1 MRRHL
6 IITGAMLT
14 LTTALGPTASAGT
27 LPPLDPAVLQKA
39 ISGLPSATVTGAL
52 VRVSGPAGRWSGTS
66 GTGDVATG
74 APVPANGTFRIGSTS
89 KIFTAS
95 VVLQLVAEHRI
106 DLDENVQHYLPDLL
120 PASYPAITVRQ
131 VLNHTSGL
139 PGTSID
145 SGDARWFVEHRLDS
159 WTPQELVANAV
170 THPLEFAP
178 GTRQQYNGTNYFVAG
193 LLIERV
199 TGRTYAEE
207 VRRRIIEPLRLHD
220 TYVLDR
226 HDPRLPGPH
235 SHGYVAVTDAGVT
248 TLHDVSEQSPYP
260 WAEGGIISSAGDLTR
275 LIRALFRGRVVPRT
289 ELQAMFTVPD
299 VAYVGRDNCNIG
311 PNAGRAC
318 FSVGL
323 TRTVFPNGVTVW
335 GKTGARPGYTGGL
348 FATRDLRRVLVYSLN
363 ATGNK
368 DGSESPYL
376 VKIAA
381 AVFAPG
387 LGNP

>member
-1 MRRHL
+1 MKRHL
-6 IITGAMLT
+6 FITGAMLT
-14 LTTALGPTASAGT
+14 LTTAFGPGASADT
-27 LPPLDPAVLQKA
+27 LPALDPAALQKA
-39 ISGLPSATVTGAL
+39 ISGLPSPTVTGAL

-74 APVPANGTFRIGSTS
+74 EPVPANGTFRIGSAS
-89 KIFTAS
+89 KIFTAA
-95 VVLQLVAEHRI
+95 VVLQLVAEHHI
-106 DLDENVQHYLPDLL
+106 DLDQSVQHYLPGLL
-120 PASYPAITVRQ
+120 PASYPTITVRQ

-139 PGTSID
+139 PGTDID
-145 SGDARWFVEHRLDS
+145 SGDARWFVEHRFDS
-159 WTPQELVANAV
+159 WTPQELIANAV
-170 THPLEFAP
+170 THPLDFAP
-178 GTRQQYNGTNYFVAG
+178 GTEQQYNGTNYFVAG

-207 VRRRIIEPLRLHD
+207 VRRRIIEPLRLRD

-235 SHGYVAVTDAGVT
+235 AHGYVAVTDGGVT

-275 LIRALFRGRVVPRT
+275 LIRALFGGRVVPPA
-289 ELQAMFTVPD
+289 ELKAMFTVPD
-299 VAYVGRDNCNIG
+299 VKYADGHNCNVG
-311 PNAGRAC
+311 PYAGRAC

-323 TRTVFPNGVTVW
+323 TRTTLPNGVTVW
-335 GKTGARPGYTGGL
+335 GKTGARPGYTSGV

-368 DGSESPYL
+368 DGSESPYIT
-376 VKIAA
+376 KIAA
-381 AVFAPG
+381 ATFAPG
-387 LGNP
+387 FSGP